1 MSNRTIDLAIEI
13 NKVMA
18 LAESGEIPAEAIAD
32 TLEGLEGMIE
42 DKFDATISVIREFES
57 KQDACKKEAARITER
72 SKHWQRQARDLKQY
86 LLECLQATG
95 RQQLKTTLN
104 TFSIRKGSFSLTI
117 DDVDQLPDEFVESR
131 TEIINDVKNDEIKK
145 ILTEAFKIVEDLK
158 AKGEPIPEEL
168 LNKVPGAHVER
179 GEDSLAI
186 R

>member
-1 MSNRTIDLAIEI
+1 MNNRTIDLAIEI
-13 NKVMA
+13 NKVLA
-18 LAESGEIPAEAIAD
+18 LAESGDIPAEAITD
-32 TLEGLEGMIE
+32 TLQGLEGMIE

-57 KQDACKKEAARITER
+57 KQEACKKEAARINER
-72 SKHWQRQARDLKQY
+72 SKHWQRQAQELKKY

-117 DDVDQLPDEFVESR
+117 DNVDLIPDEFVESR
-131 TEIINDVKNDEIKK
+131 TEIINDVKTDEIKK
-145 ILTEAFKIVEDLK
+145 ILTDAFKAVEDLK
-158 AKGEPIPEEL
+158 AKGEIVPKEL

-179 GEDSLAI
+179 GEQSLAV